1 MYLLYKPVHLDIM
14 VTNVQTNV
22 KLGIVMVTRRVLKKQ
37 DSVLV
42 GVKLD
47 GME

>member
-1 MYLLYKPVHLDIM
+1 M
-14 VTNVQTNV
+14 TNVQTNV
-22 KLGIVMVTRRVLKKQ
+22 KLGIAMVTRRVLKKQ

-47 GME
+47 GMG

>member
-1 MYLLYKPVHLDIM
+1 M
-14 VTNVQTNV
+14 TNVQTNV
-22 KLGIVMVTRRVLKKQ
+22 KLGIAMVTRRVLKKQ
-37 DSVLV
+37 DSVSV